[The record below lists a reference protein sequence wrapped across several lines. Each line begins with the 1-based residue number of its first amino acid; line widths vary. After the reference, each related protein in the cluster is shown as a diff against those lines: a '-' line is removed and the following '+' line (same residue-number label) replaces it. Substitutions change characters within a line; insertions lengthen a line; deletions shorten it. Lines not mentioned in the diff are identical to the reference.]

1 MEYTVE
7 KVIDKRVG
15 KNGKIEYLLK
25 WKGYSKEDSTWEPRE
40 NLDCKKLI
48 RDFEK
53 EHGEKRGR
61 IKSEVG
67 GDDDYSVEKIIDKR
81 FAKNGKIEYLLKWKG
96 YREDES
102 TWEPKENLNCEKL
115 MDKFERE
122 HMARKRKVKVED
134 KDGEGFVVER
144 VIDKRIGAG
153 GRVEYLLKWKGYR
166 VEDSTWEPR
175 GNLNCKKLIDDFEW
189 ERELKQKKIKP
200 EFGSLD
206 DYIVE
211 KILDKRVYNN
221 GKVEYLL
228 KWKGYRDED
237 STWEPRENL
246 DCKKLIEAFERE
258 HGEDRPNS
266 RRVVHKPKKMPT
278 TKSVQYASDAEL
290 QRFLDEVIEGGP
302 EFIRVRSSEQKPV
315 EYINLNIVIGS
326 EDCVLEVVGIGEGEK
341 VYKCKL
347 CSKMLQDWG
356 RIYKHMVLHT
366 QPDPIIPCPL
376 CDYKCK
382 TVPKMQEHIKHV
394 HDGEQRPVR
403 PRKRKLVAP
412 LEESDDDERG
422 ADLAAASEVII
433 PDKVEE
439 GYDVKV
445 NRNKLSPSNDEKEE
459 YSVSE
464 FATASSEG
472 GRQRKAKI
480 IFDL

>member
-7 KVIDKRVG
+7 KVIDKRFG
-15 KNGKIEYLLK
+15 KNGKVEYLLK
-25 WKGYSKEDSTWEPRE
+25 WKGYGKEDSTWEPRE

-53 EHGEKRGR
+53 EHGEKSRR

-67 GDDDYSVEKIIDKR
+67 GDDDYSVENILDRRI
-81 FAKNGKIEYLLKWKG
+81 AKNGKIEYLLKWKG

-122 HMARKRKVKVED
+122 HMARRRKVKVED

-175 GNLNCKKLIDDFEW
+175 GNLNCKKLIEDFEW
-189 ERELKQKKIKP
+189 ERELKQKNIKP

-211 KILDKRVYNN
+211 RILDKRVYNN

-258 HGEDRPNS
+258 HGEKRPSS
-266 RRVVHKPKKMPT
+266 RRVAHKPKKMPT
-278 TKSVQYASDAEL
+278 TKGVQYASEAEL

-302 EFIRVRSSEQKPV
+302 EFIRVRSSEQKV
-315 EYINLNIVIGS
+315 KLNMHGS
-326 EDCVLEVVGIGEGEK
+326 IRSLLLIPFYPSACG
-341 VYKCKL
+341 VY
-347 CSKMLQDWG
+347 
-356 RIYKHMVLHT
+356 
-366 QPDPIIPCPL
+366 
-376 CDYKCK
+376 
-382 TVPKMQEHIKHV
+382 
-394 HDGEQRPVR
+394 
-403 PRKRKLVAP
+403 
-412 LEESDDDERG
+412 
-422 ADLAAASEVII
+422 
-433 PDKVEE
+433 
-439 GYDVKV
+439 
-445 NRNKLSPSNDEKEE
+445 
-459 YSVSE
+459 
-464 FATASSEG
+464 
-472 GRQRKAKI
+472 
-480 IFDL
+480 